1 MRVFSMCRRNMGIL
15 FLLFGIFGYL
25 FVGSQVA
32 ETIGEGQ
39 SERGSPEEPSD
50 SGKRRVEKSSIE
62 SEEQP
67 QRNQSEVPQQEAKSA
82 EGEEGGPEG
91 EDYAVLEPPE
101 EVASRAEVPAKVGDV
116 PLGAPRRKVYGA
128 PSRDYEEKMIK
139 ALVKEAYMK
148 VTGEGADEE
157 LHQAPA
163 YTLKVEPSSRN
174 VTPADSQLVFFSAV
188 PKCGSSTTGHLFK
201 KLSVLNNY
209 YSLTPQQRIQPVI
222 DEEQQKTLLENLFSL
237 SEKVPVAYTRHLYY
251 FNTTRLGFPRAAWVA
266 IVRHPVERLISQF
279 YYARIPSR
287 YLENKLLQGRMPSAE
302 FMNMTLDTC
311 VPQRDPRCWYRE
323 GSRQMLQLSFFCG
336 QDSYC
341 TTVGSRRA
349 LQMAK
354 YNAENFYSAV
364 GVLEDLH
371 LSYRVFERYLP
382 RFFARAS
389 VSDIGTGRVRFNSQE
404 NKPSVRNS
412 TRLMMESY
420 LKEDL
425 DLYHFL
431 KQRLHLQAQALES
444 GKIDTYD
451 N

>member
-1 MRVFSMCRRNMGIL
+1 MGIL

-50 SGKRRVEKSSIE
+50 SAKRRVEKSSIE
-62 SEEQP
+62 SEERP

-148 VTGEGADEE
+148 VTGEGGDEE
-157 LHQAPA
+157 LQQAPA

-323 GSRQMLQLSFFCG
+323 GSRQMLQLSFFCARTPTARPWAAG
-336 QDSYC
+336 GRCKWPSTMRRTSTAQSESWRISISP
-341 TTVGSRRA
+341 TGSSRSTCRVSSLAPPSAILGTALTPPPSLRRHRKGPFQQPGEQA
-349 LQMAK
+349 VCQELDPPHDGELPEGGPRPLPLPE
-354 YNAENFYSAV
+354 AET
-364 GVLEDLH
+364 
-371 LSYRVFERYLP
+371 P
-382 RFFARAS
+382 
-389 VSDIGTGRVRFNSQE
+389 
-404 NKPSVRNS
+404 PSGPS
-412 TRLMMESY
+412 S
-420 LKEDL
+420 
-425 DLYHFL
+425 
-431 KQRLHLQAQALES
+431 
-444 GKIDTYD
+444 
-451 N
+451 